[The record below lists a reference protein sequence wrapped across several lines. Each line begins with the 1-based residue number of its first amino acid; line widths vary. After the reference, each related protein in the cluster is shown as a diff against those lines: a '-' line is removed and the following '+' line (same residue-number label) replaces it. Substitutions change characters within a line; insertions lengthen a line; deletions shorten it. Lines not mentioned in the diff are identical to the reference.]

1 MDDQYQY
8 KDKFKRDL
16 EDEIHQ
22 RAHRDIHQGLQEA
35 MPRSTRPPGMAA
47 GLILIALG
55 TLFLLGHMGFVDT
68 GRLWKFWPLI
78 IVVVGLVKFF
88 KERSQVGGAITIV
101 VGVMLQLSQLGYLQ
115 LSWGSIWPLILIAAG
130 IAMIWSRFEMP
141 KFPTPPVEAGVAGL
155 GTVSGTSSYETL
167 NEYALFGG
175 IERRVHTNSF
185 RGGSIVSVF
194 GGVEVDF
201 LSADIEGQEAVIYVE
216 AIFGGIELRVP
227 ERWKVV
233 FQGQSIFGGYSDETR
248 PPLADT
254 PGSTPRKTLILR
266 GKAVFGGINVKN

>member
-1 MDDQYQY
+1 MDDQY
-8 KDKFKRDL
+8 KDDFKRDFN
-16 EDEIHQ
+16 DEIHRSIHENIRRNMRERMQ
-22 RAHRDIHQGLQEA
+22 R
-35 MPRSTRPPGMAA
+35 SSRPPGMAA
-47 GLILIALG
+47 GLILIAVG
-55 TLFLLGHMGFVDT
+55 TLFLLGHMGLVDT

-101 VGVMLQLSQLGYLQ
+101 IGVLLQLNQLGYLR
-115 LSWGSIWPLILIAAG
+115 LSWGSVWPLILIAAG
-130 IAMIWSRFEMP
+130 IAMIWSRFEVP
-141 KFPTPPVEAGVAGL
+141 KFPTPPADAGIAGM

-175 IERRVHTNSF
+175 IERRMHTNSF

-216 AIFGGIELRVP
+216 AIFGGIEMRVP

>member
-1 MDDQYQY
+1 MDDQY
-8 KDKFKRDL
+8 KDDFKRDFK
-16 EDEIHQ
+16 DEIHRSIHENIRRNMRERMQ
-22 RAHRDIHQGLQEA
+22 R
-35 MPRSTRPPGMAA
+35 SSRPPGMAV
-47 GLILIALG
+47 GLILIAVG
-55 TLFLLGHMGFVDT
+55 TLFLLGHMGLVDT

-101 VGVMLQLSQLGYLQ
+101 IGVLLQLNQLGYLQ
-115 LSWGSIWPLILIAAG
+115 LSWGSVWPLILIAAG
-130 IAMIWSRFEMP
+130 IAMIWSRFEVP
-141 KFPTPPVEAGVAGL
+141 KFPTPPADAGIAGM

-175 IERRVHTNSF
+175 IERRMHTNSF

-254 PGSTPRKTLILR
+254 PGSTPRKALILR

>member
-1 MDDQYQY
+1 MDDQY
-8 KDKFKRDL
+8 KDDFKRDFN
-16 EDEIHQ
+16 DEIHRSIHENIRRNMRERMQ
-22 RAHRDIHQGLQEA
+22 R
-35 MPRSTRPPGMAA
+35 SSRPPGMAA
-47 GLILIALG
+47 GLILIAVG
-55 TLFLLGHMGFVDT
+55 TLFLLGHMGLVDT

-78 IVVVGLVKFF
+78 IVLVGLVKFF

-101 VGVMLQLSQLGYLQ
+101 IGVLLQLNQLGYLR
-115 LSWGSIWPLILIAAG
+115 LSWGSVWPLILIAAG
-130 IAMIWSRFEMP
+130 IAMIWSRFEVP
-141 KFPTPPVEAGVAGL
+141 KFPTPPADAGIAGM

-175 IERRVHTNSF
+175 IERRMHTNSF

-216 AIFGGIELRVP
+216 AVFGGIELRVP

-266 GKAVFGGINVKN
+266 GKALFGGINVKN

>member
-1 MDDQYQY
+1 MDDQY
-8 KDKFKRDL
+8 KDKFKRGL
-16 EDEIHQ
+16 EGEIHQ
-22 RAHRDIHQGLQEA
+22 RIHRDIHQGTQEA
-35 MPRSTRPPGMAA
+35 LQRRTRPPGMAA

-55 TLFLLGHMGFVDT
+55 TLFLLGHMGLVDT
-68 GRLWKFWPLI
+68 GRLWKFWTLI

-115 LSWGSIWPLILIAAG
+115 LSWGSMWPLILIAAG

-141 KFPTPPVEAGVAGL
+141 KFPTPPVEAGVAGM
-155 GTVSGTSSYETL
+155 GTVSESSSYETL

-175 IERRVHTNSF
+175 IERRMHSNSF
-185 RGGSIVSVF
+185 RGGSIVSLF

-227 ERWKVV
+227 ERWNVV

>member
-1 MDDQYQY
+1 MDDQY
-8 KDKFKRDL
+8 KDKFKRGL
-16 EDEIHQ
+16 EGEIHQ
-22 RAHRDIHQGLQEA
+22 RIHRDIHQGMQEA
-35 MPRSTRPPGMAA
+35 LQRRTRPPGMAA

-68 GRLWKFWPLI
+68 ARLWKFWPLI

-115 LSWGSIWPLILIAAG
+115 LSWGSMWPLILIAAG

-141 KFPTPPVEAGVAGL
+141 KFPTPPVDAGVAGI
-155 GTVSGTSSYETL
+155 GTVSGTSGYETL

-175 IERRVHTNSF
+175 IERRMHTNSF

-254 PGSTPRKTLILR
+254 PGSAPRKTLILR

>member
-1 MDDQYQY
+1 MDDQY
-8 KDKFKRDL
+8 KDDFKRDFK
-16 EDEIHQ
+16 DEIHRSIHENIRRNMRERMQ
-22 RAHRDIHQGLQEA
+22 R
-35 MPRSTRPPGMAA
+35 SSRPPGMAA
-47 GLILIALG
+47 GLILIAVG
-55 TLFLLGHMGFVDT
+55 TLFLLGHMGLVDT

-101 VGVMLQLSQLGYLQ
+101 IGVLLQLNQLGYLR
-115 LSWGSIWPLILIAAG
+115 LSWGSVWPLILIAAG
-130 IAMIWSRFEMP
+130 IAMIWSRFEVP
-141 KFPTPPVEAGVAGL
+141 KFPTPPAEAGIAGM

-175 IERRVHTNSF
+175 IERRMHTNSF

>member
-1 MDDQYQY
+1 MDDQY
-8 KDKFKRDL
+8 KDDFKRDFK
-16 EDEIHQ
+16 DEIHRSIHENIRRNMRERMQ
-22 RAHRDIHQGLQEA
+22 R
-35 MPRSTRPPGMAA
+35 SSRPPGMAA
-47 GLILIALG
+47 GLILIAVG
-55 TLFLLGHMGFVDT
+55 TLFLLGHMGLVDT

-101 VGVMLQLSQLGYLQ
+101 IGVLLQLNQLGYLQ
-115 LSWGSIWPLILIAAG
+115 LSWGSVWPLILIAAG
-130 IAMIWSRFEMP
+130 IAMIWSRFEVP
-141 KFPTPPVEAGVAGL
+141 KFPTTPADAGIAGM

-175 IERRVHTNSF
+175 IERRMHTNSF
-185 RGGSIVSVF
+185 RGGDIVSVF

-254 PGSTPRKTLILR
+254 PGSAPRKTLILR